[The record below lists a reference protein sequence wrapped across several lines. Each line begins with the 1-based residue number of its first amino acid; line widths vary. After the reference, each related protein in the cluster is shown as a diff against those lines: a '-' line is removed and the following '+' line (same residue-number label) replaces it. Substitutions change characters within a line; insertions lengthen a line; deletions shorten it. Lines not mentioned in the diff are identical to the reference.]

1 MAFDIL
7 FCLLACAHQLLDTDD
22 DSGWWVFRGE
32 LRGGGAY
39 VRQEVKDIFL
49 SNKSG
54 KR

>member
-32 LRGGGAY
+32 LRGGGRVCTAGGEGY
-39 VRQEVKDIFL
+39 L
-49 SNKSG
+49 SF
-54 KR
+54 